1 MAAFSIAQW
10 RAGGLLLFLLGL
22 LGGGCEVLGFP
33 EWHWR
38 QKLTVGVASPTGP
51 RSASSVLAVQCG
63 SSPKWVPGAGAGG
76 LGCQVQGEAVALE
89 LAPGQVLFAL
99 LTPAPGATN
108 YPDKVAYHVF
118 FPDRT
123 LTTVEE
129 RGEQLERHIRGEVRE
144 LPRQQYPL
152 LVTFT
157 DLTDPTTVKV
167 VDPEN
172 LAATFGPG
180 VSLKRLTLEITD
192 EPVTEGKIESVLG
205 WWCDLRKKRARLN
218 GSTSIA
224 ISDNELSNNLGTG
237 SFRIGDC
244 T

>member
-1 MAAFSIAQW
+1 MKILKILLI
-10 RAGGLLLFLLGL
+10 GGLIVVGGTLAYCYVGLAQYTWHQKMTIEVEVNGQLYTGASVVKVTVQESEPLTKQLGYPLHFGATGEAAYVELPGNRYLFAL
-22 LGGGCEVLGFP
+22 LGGGP
-33 EWHWR
+33 
-38 QKLTVGVASPTGP
+38 SNSGP
-51 RSASSVLAVQCG
+51 QTN
-63 SSPKWVPGAGAGG
+63 
-76 LGCQVQGEAVALE
+76 ALNIFQDQ
-89 LAPGQVLFAL
+89 LPRKG
-99 LTPAPGATN
+99 
-108 YPDKVAYHVF
+108 
-118 FPDRT
+118 
-123 LTTVEE
+123 
-129 RGEQLERHIRGEVRE
+129 LERFAVLSTSRFKTEIPES
-144 LPRQQYPL
+144 QYPL

-157 DLTDPTTVKV
+157 DLTDPTTVKA

-192 EPVTEGKIESVLG
+192 EPVTEGKIEQVLG